1 MRWLYQGFKDTI
13 KQNEERLGVDW
24 GSRLTA
30 TTVAEGHALEKIV
43 ATSSATP
50 RGEKYCFIC
59 SVMHR
64 GGAIVIF
71 NTPAEAEPGT
81 PAEAEPGVTMTTGI
95 FEI

>member
-1 MRWLYQGFKDTI
+1 MRWLYPGFRDTI
-13 KQNEERLGVDW
+13 KQNGERL

-43 ATSSATP
+43 ATSRATP

-59 SVMHR
+59 SVMHC